1 LNCIGVN
8 CGVNCGR
15 LFQVSSIAL
24 PAEQPTE
31 QPRTVP
37 VFSMHAL
44 SSSWLLCWLFGRQGN
59 RRYLKQ
65 SATIYTTIYT
75 NTIQSNNIQYI
86 SMLFKIRSLSPIFCR
101 VRLYGCLGRTRNERQ
116 SDFEFGLCLNMFH
129 QYCACSKLL
138 FSGVL
143 DVSELRK
150 GQSVQRCGTNG
161 TLQRRCSVE
170 AVRKVHENEH

>member
-1 LNCIGVN
+1 MPDNFIFCFFHNSVG
-8 CGVNCGR
+8 CCSA
-15 LFQVSSIAL
+15 QC
-24 PAEQPTE
+24 
-31 QPRTVP
+31 
-37 VFSMHAL
+37 MHAENRNG
-44 SSSWLLCWLFGRQGN
+44 SWLLCWVFCRQSN

-75 NTIQSNNIQYI
+75 NTIQSNNIRYI

-161 TLQRRCSVE
+161 TLQRRCFVE
-170 AVRKVHENEH
+170 AVRKVHENEHLGMCICNFNIF